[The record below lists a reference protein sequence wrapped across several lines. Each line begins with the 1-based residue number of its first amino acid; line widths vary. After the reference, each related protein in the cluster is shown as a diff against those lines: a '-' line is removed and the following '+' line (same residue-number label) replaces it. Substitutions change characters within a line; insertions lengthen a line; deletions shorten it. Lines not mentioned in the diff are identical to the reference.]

1 MKQVKD
7 PELSLQWLEL
17 LLWRGFDP
25 WPGEFPHAVG
35 PTKFLCIYIY
45 IYTYIDIDMYI
56 YLYIYIYRYRYVYIY
71 IYQRLYSFIIRYHI
85 HLQPFFVCVQI
96 LKFLFNK
103 NTRGWHRGWVF
114 ITLWCPHCPLLCRSS
129 NSSARLRPPP
139 PHPTPGPQLYVPRG
153 SRSRKR

>member
-35 PTKFLCIYIY
+35 PTKFLCVYIY

-56 YLYIYIYRYRYVYIY
+56 YIFIKGYIHSLFGTIFTFN
-71 IYQRLYSFIIRYHI
+71 LF
-85 HLQPFFVCVQI
+85 LCVF
-96 LKFLFNK
+96 KF
-103 NTRGWHRGWVF
+103 
-114 ITLWCPHCPLLCRSS
+114 
-129 NSSARLRPPP
+129 
-139 PHPTPGPQLYVPRG
+139 
-153 SRSRKR
+153 